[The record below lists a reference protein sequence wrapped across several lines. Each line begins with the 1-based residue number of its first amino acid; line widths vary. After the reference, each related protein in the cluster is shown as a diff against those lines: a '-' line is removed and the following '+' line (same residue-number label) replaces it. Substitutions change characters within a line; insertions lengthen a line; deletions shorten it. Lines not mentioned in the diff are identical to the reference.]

1 MPTTTTTHLTNLIL
15 VKTLIVKI
23 NLMKKILIILV
34 LFFSYSVFAE
44 DDIKKFKIEG
54 MSLGDSVIDHFPGR
68 DVVNNINSKYNRLSD
83 EYHVS
88 DIFQHSS
95 FKKFDMVSLF
105 IQSDNEETL
114 FPISGMSGLIYY
126 KNNIENCYVEKD
138 KIVNELTT
146 IFKEVRVEGP
156 AVLVHPNDLT
166 GESHYEETKF
176 YFDWGVARVACY
188 DMAKYINLP
197 DALLID
203 FFYQEVDDWLQKQFQ
218 QNV

>member
-1 MPTTTTTHLTNLIL
+1 MKVNIL
-15 VKTLIVKI
+15 
-23 NLMKKILIILV
+23 KKILIIFF
-34 LFFSYSVFAE
+34 LFFSSSVFA
-44 DDIKKFKIEG
+44 DDLKKFKIEG

-126 KNNIENCYVEKD
+126 ENNIENCYVEKD
-138 KIVNELTT
+138 KIVEELTT

-188 DMAKYINLP
+188 DMAKHLNLS

>member
-1 MPTTTTTHLTNLIL
+1 MPTTTVTYSTNPFVDEILIMKVNIL
-15 VKTLIVKI
+15 
-23 NLMKKILIILV
+23 KKILIIFF
-34 LFFSYSVFAE
+34 LFFSSLTFA
-44 DDIKKFKIEG
+44 DDLKKFKIEG

-126 KNNIENCYVEKD
+126 ENNIENCYVEKD
-138 KIVNELTT
+138 KIVEELTT

-188 DMAKYINLP
+188 DMAKHLTLS

-218 QNV
+218 LNA

>member
-1 MPTTTTTHLTNLIL
+1 
-15 VKTLIVKI
+15 
-23 NLMKKILIILV
+23 
-34 LFFSYSVFAE
+34 
-44 DDIKKFKIEG
+44 

-126 KNNIENCYVEKD
+126 ENNIENCYVEKD

-146 IFKEVRVEGP
+146 IFKEVRVEAP
-156 AVLVHPNDLT
+156 AVLAHPDDLT
-166 GESHYEETKF
+166 GQSHYEENKL
-176 YFDWGVARVACY
+176 YFCRC
-188 DMAKYINLP
+188 ML
-197 DALLID
+197 
-203 FFYQEVDDWLQKQFQ
+203 
-218 QNV
+218 